1 MGRALIG
8 TLRICDDAGEV
19 LPNGTPGTVFFEG
32 GPVFDYHNDP
42 DKTAES
48 RHPKGWSTLGDIGY
62 VDDEGFLFLTDRRAF
77 TIISGGVNIYP
88 QECENVLASHPQV
101 YDVAVIGVPNAEFGE
116 EVKAVVQAVDP
127 AAAGADLAAALMA
140 HCRARL
146 SHVKCPRSID
156 FVDQLPRQEN
166 GKLYKQKLRAR
177 YWTDGAALPR

>member
-19 LPNGTPGTVFFEG
+19 LPNGAPGTVFFEG

-77 TIISGGVNIYP
+77 TIISDDTMAATTP
-88 QECENVLASHPQV
+88 LPPSAADCET
-101 YDVAVIGVPNAEFGE
+101 
-116 EVKAVVQAVDP
+116 
-127 AAAGADLAAALMA
+127 
-140 HCRARL
+140 
-146 SHVKCPRSID
+146 
-156 FVDQLPRQEN
+156 
-166 GKLYKQKLRAR
+166 
-177 YWTDGAALPR
+177 W